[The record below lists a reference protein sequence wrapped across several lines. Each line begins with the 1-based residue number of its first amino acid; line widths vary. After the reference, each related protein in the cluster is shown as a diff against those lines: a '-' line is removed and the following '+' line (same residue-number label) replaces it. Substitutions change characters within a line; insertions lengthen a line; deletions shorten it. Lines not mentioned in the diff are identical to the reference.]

1 MLPRAFALHYMIIS
15 LFTWTGSFMFSVT
28 EKIGCSVEHDALVRE
43 FMHGFMHENALNPM
57 IYPSLRLA

>member
-1 MLPRAFALHYMIIS
+1 MKVFTKQYFCMSQERQLRGICDYIS
-15 LFTWTGSFMFSVT
+15 VS

-57 IYPSLRLA
+57 IYPSLR